1 MSEVQQVAIH
11 SQSALSGL
19 QQSVREG
26 ASLFVRILQNQGGGT
41 YLASFAGGRFLVKS
55 GGALKP
61 GETFRAQVKIA
72 DGKLFLLPHKGGG
85 TVSGAKAISVQN
97 FTFQSPEASALLSSF
112 SLPAD
117 GVSQKILQ
125 FLMQRGARL
134 DSALMKK
141 ARRLAAKYAGRE
153 IDAAESA
160 LLLEQKGFDSDDF
173 LEEIMDLLDGDFQ
186 EHESENSNGKNS
198 RDENASEKNSNNE
211 NSAGKNANE
220 KKSRDENPRDKNL
233 SGEIA
238 SDKNS
243 ADENASYKNPR
254 DENSRDKNLSSEIA
268 SDKNSTD
275 ENASYKNSHDENSHH
290 INSVDKNVS
299 DDFQGNE
306 NLNEENLLDEISDN
320 TNSAGKNV
328 RANSAEKKAASNS
341 KKATVLE
348 NAELYDEP
356 DLETDSAF
364 FVRHCAEEIKQF
376 FASAL
381 AGEFR
386 GGDKN
391 DFALPNPNSDADD
404 FVHGEI
410 SKKNFLAFFNH
421 KAANG
426 FSQGNKNWIFLP
438 FEFELNSI
446 RKNGDGVLRGSG
458 VFRICIDVQRN
469 LAEKCSVNFKFAGK
483 NARFV
488 LCFKDKKVCRVLF
501 SFEGGADV
509 PAEDV
514 ARFFGDGVEVR
525 AIAPEEFSAFG
536 TEDSP
541 LSSVEGFA

>member
-11 SQSALSGL
+11 SHSALSGL

-61 GETFRAQVKIA
+61 GETFRAKVKIA

-85 TVSGAKAISVQN
+85 TVSDAKTISVQN

-173 LEEIMDLLDGDFQ
+173 LEDIMDLLDGDFQ
-186 EHESENSNGKNS
+186 ETESENSNPRDKNS
-198 RDENASEKNSNNE
+198 NNKNSADKNANERKLRDENASEKNVENE
-211 NSAGKNANE
+211 NV
-220 KKSRDENPRDKNL
+220 RDKNL

-254 DENSRDKNLSSEIA
+254 DENSRN
-268 SDKNSTD
+268 
-275 ENASYKNSHDENSHH
+275 
-290 INSVDKNVS
+290 INSVDKNVG

-306 NLNEENLLDEISDN
+306 NLRDENANEENLLDENSDN
-320 TNSAGKNV
+320 KNSAGKNV
-328 RANSAEKKAASNS
+328 RANSAEKKAALNS
-341 KKATVLE
+341 KNATVLE

-364 FVRHCAEEIKQF
+364 FVRHCAEEIKRF

-381 AGEFR
+381 AGEFC

-404 FVHGEI
+404 FFRGEI
-410 SKKNFLAFFNH
+410 SKKKFLAFFNH

-446 RKNGDGVLRGSG
+446 RQKGEEVLRGSG
-458 VFRICIDVQRN
+458 VFRICIDVEQN

-509 PAEDV
+509 SAEDV

>member
-11 SQSALSGL
+11 SHSALSGL

-61 GETFRAQVKIA
+61 GETFRAKVKIA

-85 TVSGAKAISVQN
+85 TVSDAKAISVQN

-173 LEEIMDLLDGDFQ
+173 LEEIMDLLGGDFQ
-186 EHESENSNGKNS
+186 ETESENSNGKNS
-198 RDENASEKNSNNE
+198 RDENANKENVENE
-211 NSAGKNANE
+211 NV
-220 KKSRDENPRDKNL
+220 R
-233 SGEIA
+233 
-238 SDKNS
+238 DKNS

-290 INSVDKNVS
+290 INSVDKNVG

-306 NLNEENLLDEISDN
+306 NLRDENANEKNLLDEISDN

-328 RANSAEKKAASNS
+328 RANSAEKKAAPNS

-381 AGEFR
+381 AGEFC

-391 DFALPNPNSDADD
+391 DFALPNPNSDADN

-426 FSQGNKNWIFLP
+426 FSQGNTNWIFLP

-446 RKNGDGVLRGSG
+446 RKNGDGILRGSG
-458 VFRICIDVQRN
+458 VFRICIDVEQN

-509 PAEDV
+509 SAEDV